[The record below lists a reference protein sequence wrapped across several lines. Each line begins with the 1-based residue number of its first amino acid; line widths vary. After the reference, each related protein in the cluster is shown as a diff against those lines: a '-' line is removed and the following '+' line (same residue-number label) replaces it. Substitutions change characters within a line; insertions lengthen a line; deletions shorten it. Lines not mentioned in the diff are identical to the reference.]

1 VKLARKFACTVAC
14 DLMHALLGD
23 QRLSCTRF
31 PEISFSA
38 AKGGFWIVDS
48 RSRKQGFDGASL
60 HRTQSHGRDT
70 RSKWKQSRVPRM
82 LVAMANAAS
91 PALFYACV
99 APFYEVMAENRIA
112 TSQQV
117 ARRGTYANRSCL
129 VRGGKGVPARLPQPV
144 PRGYTYKL
152 VIPCIFS

>member
-1 VKLARKFACTVAC
+1 MSTVQHIRCRKCGAVRDDSQRSSEAAVPISC
-14 DLMHALLGD
+14 DLMQALLGD

-60 HRTQSHGRDT
+60 HRTQPHGRDT
-70 RSKWKQSRVPRM
+70 RTKWNQSPVPRM

-99 APFYEVMAENRIA
+99 SQPFYEVMAENRIA

-129 VRGGKGVPARLPQPV
+129 VRGGKGVPAR
-144 PRGYTYKL
+144 
-152 VIPCIFS
+152 